1 MCSGSP
7 AVPFQLCSQDY
18 KLGVGQVGDYLKKK
32 KKYRPRLLHQGR
44 YTQDPQSLPEL
55 TCPPQMRSSGL
66 AAFGSTPTSL
76 CLPGPLQEIETLGQV
91 MLCRVPNLSHKGRLR
106 NN

>member
-1 MCSGSP
+1 
-7 AVPFQLCSQDY
+7 
-18 KLGVGQVGDYLKKK
+18 
-32 KKYRPRLLHQGR
+32 
-44 YTQDPQSLPEL
+44 
-55 TCPPQMRSSGL
+55 MRSSDL